1 MIHPTFMSLFDVFRG
16 QSGDFKMTPR
26 YQKVIYGQYFQNF
39 VRPDS
44 TRRLPYQGYL
54 GHMFYASVGE
64 TLQIGKTFHYE

>member
-1 MIHPTFMSLFDVFRG
+1 
-16 QSGDFKMTPR
+16 MTPR